1 MKELSSEVKN
11 LIGEYL
17 IKLKEVLRPLPE
29 KEREEIV
36 LEIKGHIEE
45 KLAQSLREGDE
56 TDVLKNILN
65 RLGKPEEYASEYVT
79 DYLLSRG
86 IEQKSVSKIFQGLF
100 RWGCS
105 TLIGF
110 FYAFFFFVSYLV
122 SISFVFIG
130 VMRPIFPES
139 VGLFLKEGSLKGF
152 GFFTSASFDSNT
164 QEILGYWV
172 IPISLFIGIIWFILT
187 SWLLK
192 KTIKNRFCFRRKPL
206 IH

>member
-36 LEIKGHIEE
+36 LEIEGHIEE
-45 KLAQSLREGDE
+45 RLAQFLKEGKE
-56 TDVLKNILN
+56 TDVLKDILN
-65 RLGKPEEYASEYVT
+65 KLGKPEEYASEFVT
-79 DYLLSRG
+79 DYLLSKG
-86 IEQKSVSKIFQGLF
+86 MEQRSVIKIVKGLL

-130 VMRPIFPES
+130 VMKPIFPEH
-139 VGLFLKEGSLKGF
+139 VGLFLKEGSLEGF
-152 GFFTSASFDSNT
+152 GFFTSASFDPNT

-172 IPISLFIGIIWFILT
+172 IPISLFIGIIWFIVT
-187 SWLLK
+187 SWLLEK
-192 KTIKNRFCFRRKPL
+192 AIKNRFGFRRKPL